1 MKKLVAMLL
10 CLLLTACGQQAN
22 PNDYIPMLMVEGE
35 HYLDSG
41 KGPVP
46 GEVAPEAV
54 LGQISSTV
62 DQSQKPTQEGQ
73 SNFGCVGADY
83 ARVKEGIAV
92 NIDNEWHIFVKEP
105 EA

>member
-1 MKKLVAMLL
+1 MKKLLAILL
-10 CLLLTACGQQAN
+10 CLLLLAACGGQAKS
-22 PNDYIPMLMVEGE
+22 NDHIRILMVEGE

-41 KGPVP
+41 RGPVP
-46 GEVAPEAV
+46 GEVDPEAV

-62 DQSQKPTQEGQ
+62 EQDQVPTQDGQ

-92 NIDNEWHIFVKEP
+92 SIDHEWHIFIKE
-105 EA
+105 E